1 MKSLIVFLAMFAFAS
16 AANFDMKIEPENE
29 VAEKGYPDALARLFV
44 NGLNSTMLVMGAALL
59 AGLLF
64 FALYAATP
72 AKLASQRYENLY
84 EKDPYSE
91 GYYYGDDAQYQTRYK
106 RSKFDG
112 NIFVLIFHTYFFIG
126 KFGNSKKS

>member
-16 AANFDMKIEPENE
+16 AANFDIKIEPENE

-44 NGLNSTMLVMGAALL
+44 NGLNSTMLVIGAALL

-72 AKLASQRYENLY
+72 ASLASQRYEQ
-84 EKDPYSE
+84 DPYSE

-112 NIFVLIFHTYFFIG
+112 NIFVLICHIYFFIG

>member
-59 AGLLF
+59 AALLF